1 MESTIEYYRTFS
13 LGKRKDRAV
22 LNNDSKP
29 NKKQKFQD
37 RRSLKELVEENRIR
51 NRLLYLRNNNS

>member
-1 MESTIEYYRTFS
+1 MDYYSFS
-13 LGKRKDRAV
+13 LGKRNRSV

-51 NRLLYLRNNNS
+51 NRLLYIRNNQN

>member
-1 MESTIEYYRTFS
+1 MESTMDYYSFS
-13 LGKRKDRAV
+13 LGKRNRSV

-51 NRLLYLRNNNS
+51 NRLLYIRNNQN